1 MNMIATRALLPIAG
15 FLLLAAPAGGQ
26 QRQERTA
33 FLDPSTEVTD
43 DPRRIPVP
51 PGPKGPDGVLVLHG
65 GLIFDGTGSQ
75 PRDGSLVIERN
86 KIIGILDVGDESWP
100 DSAKVVDVQ
109 GMFVMPGLI
118 DMHTHLTYTEPNV
131 PVSHAL
137 DEADQTLRGMERL
150 RFFIESGIT
159 SVRDVGSAGNVPF
172 RLKDWVRQRRLVG
185 PRIFPGGQLITG
197 TGGHGAEGLDAHA
210 PGYGTMRE
218 ASGPDDWREAVREQF
233 KRGADFIKIGSHYSP
248 EEVAAA
254 VDEAHALGLKI
265 TADAET
271 FYVTSAVEAGV
282 DMIEHPLP
290 RTDETIAMMV
300 ERGTEAVPTLIPY
313 IYIFDLAG
321 GYYGSTSRR
330 FSFSKEDNLDLLS
343 RMRKAGVKMG
353 IGTDLVS
360 DWFRYLPE
368 SYINELRQF
377 LAVGYGLEEVLV
389 TATRTNAEL
398 LDMADKLGTLEP
410 GKLADVLVVDGR
422 PDRDVGDLA
431 NVHLVVRDG
440 EVVVQNG
447 QVVIP
452 RHIPVPEPGAG
463 R

>member
-1 MNMIATRALLPIAG
+1 
-15 FLLLAAPAGGQ
+15 
-26 QRQERTA
+26 
-33 FLDPSTEVTD
+33 
-43 DPRRIPVP
+43 
-51 PGPKGPDGVLVLHG
+51 
-65 GLIFDGTGSQ
+65 
-75 PRDGSLVIERN
+75 
-86 KIIGILDVGDESWP
+86 
-100 DSAKVVDVQ
+100 
-109 GMFVMPGLI
+109 
-118 DMHTHLTYTEPNV
+118 
-131 PVSHAL
+131 
-137 DEADQTLRGMERL
+137 
-150 RFFIESGIT
+150 
-159 SVRDVGSAGNVPF
+159 
-172 RLKDWVRQRRLVG
+172 
-185 PRIFPGGQLITG
+185 
-197 TGGHGAEGLDAHA
+197 
-210 PGYGTMRE
+210 MRE